1 MSMLHL
7 LAALMPKGAAP
18 LAIATVGS
26 VLTSSANLTTY
37 DFGNVTVPTDGLL
50 VVVFTAYGDSSRS
63 VSSMSIG
70 GSAVDGSVTGT
81 GSFSKSAIGW
91 RVVSAGTQNVTV
103 GLSGANGTN
112 PGATAAVYLVTG
124 YTSATPTDTDA
135 PANAVAASYS
145 ASVDTLAGQVAVVGV
160 VGVISANFTLSSAT
174 EIYDT
179 PINNTAHAHGYIA
192 STVAATPHTE
202 TATRSSGNTGGR
214 VIIAVWS

>member
-70 GSAVDGSVTGT
+70 GSAVDGAVTGA

-91 RVVSAGTQNVTV
+91 RVVSAGARNVTV
-103 GLSGANGTN
+103 VLSGANGTN

-124 YTSATPTDTDA
+124 YSSATPTATDA
-135 PANAVAASYS
+135 PANAVGSSYS
-145 ASVDTLAGQVAVVGV
+145 ASVNTLAGQVAVVGV
-160 VGVISANFTLSSAT
+160 VAVTATNFTFSSAT
-174 EIYDT
+174 EVYDT
-179 PINNTAHAHGYIA
+179 PIGASAHAHGYIS

-202 TATRSSGNTGGR
+202 TATRSSGNPGGR